1 MMVMPMD
8 GVIERFARA
17 DTDGRLE
24 IARDDRNRQ
33 ALSAMLGE
41 EAYAEL
47 RSLAKRAAGA
57 YLAGGGP
64 KNLIFVPGVM
74 GTLLMNR
81 SLAGIWWI
89 DVRTREYIDRL
100 KLSPD
105 GTKDA
110 DEASDVA
117 PATADITYFP
127 FLTAASARDGVYHQ
141 TFPYDWRKS
150 FLHST
155 IALRDR
161 VLELHQNSGKK
172 KIDIVAHSMGGL
184 MVRTALM
191 EHGAA
196 IWPAIGKIVFVGTP
210 HYGATAIAGYL
221 KNHLWGF
228 DLMALL
234 GRYLS
239 RETLRSLWG
248 VLSLLPAPRG
258 IYPGTRPDDPHPWKS
273 GAPDDPYV
281 HPCANFDMYDA
292 RAWKLELDDEA
303 TKQLQ
308 TVLDA
313 AADLHRCLY
322 KAHNALDQE
331 KRDKMIVIAGV
342 GYKTL
347 FRLAYAPAFLGMWEK
362 TAKTF
367 DLVPNDPHRQGDG
380 RVPLASALLENVGDI
395 RYVRGVHG
403 GLTNIPAVY
412 DDIFRCLRGETM
424 TLPKTAAGAL
434 SSHLAGGSESEAPHL
449 DGSHVAPEAPD
460 DPRLW
465 DLAHPPAERMQ
476 ELTELL
482 ESDRLPAF
490 ARLHLL

>member
-1 MMVMPMD
+1 MTEKPMVD
-8 GVIERFARA
+8 LIERFARA
-17 DTDGRLE
+17 DTDQRLE
-24 IARDDRNRQ
+24 MARDDRNRQ
-33 ALSAMLGE
+33 PLSAMLGE
-41 EAYAEL
+41 QAYAEL
-47 RSLAKRAAGA
+47 RSLAKRGRGDH
-57 YLAGGGP
+57 LGGGGP
-64 KNLIFVPGVM
+64 KNVIFVPGVM

-110 DEASDVA
+110 DELSDVA

-127 FLTAASARDGVYHQ
+127 FLTAASARDGIRHDI
-141 TFPYDWRKS
+141 FPYDWRKS

-155 IALRDR
+155 TALRDR
-161 VLELHQNSGKK
+161 VVQLHQNSGR

-191 EHGAA
+191 EHGDV
-196 IWPAIGKIVFVGTP
+196 IWPAIRKIVFVGTP
-210 HYGATAIAGYL
+210 QYGATAIAGYL

-228 DLMALL
+228 ELMALL

-258 IYPGTRPDDPHPWKS
+258 IYPGTRPGDPTPWTS
-273 GAPDDPYV
+273 AAPDDPYV

-292 RAWKLELDDEA
+292 RAWKLGIDEEA
-303 TKQLQ
+303 TRRLQ
-308 TVLDA
+308 KVLDA
-313 AADLHRCLY
+313 AADLHRRLY
-322 KAHNALDQE
+322 TAHNALDQE
-331 KRDKMIVIAGV
+331 KRNKMVVIAGV

-347 FRLAYAPAFLGMWEK
+347 FRLAYAPGFLGVWEK

-380 RVPLASALLENVGDI
+380 RVPLASAMLENVADI
-395 RYVRGVHG
+395 RYVRGIHG

-412 DDIFRCLRGETM
+412 DDIFRCLKGEVM
-424 TLPKTAAGAL
+424 TLPKTPAGAL
-434 SSHLAGGSESEAPHL
+434 SSHLAGGAESEAPHL
-449 DGSHVAPEAPD
+449 DGSHVAPETPD
-460 DPRLW
+460 DPVLW
-465 DLAHPPAERMQ
+465 DLANPSAQRMQ
-476 ELTELL
+476 QLAELL

-490 ARLHLL
+490 GRLHLL